1 MIIFDSIWLKFSLKF
16 DLKKLIGYCV
26 LNLMVSEIFNQL
38 GKDVSGLIGA
48 EKLSILSFGV
58 LERASLKNLLVVVL
72 GLLNV
77 S

>member
-16 DLKKLIGYCV
+16 DLEELIGYFV
-26 LNLMVSEIFNQL
+26 LNLMVYEIFNQL
-38 GKDVSGLIGA
+38 GEDVSCLIGA
-48 EKLSILSFGV
+48 EKLSILSLGV

>member
-16 DLKKLIGYCV
+16 DLEELIGYFV

-38 GKDVSGLIGA
+38 VKDVSGLIGA
-48 EKLSILSFGV
+48 EKLSILSLGV